1 MSWVRHQRYYD
12 ANNILSVYLHM
23 KLNLANQAKYFGG
36 GGFGAVRFIRF
47 AAKLSRSSHMMYLI
61 SPFNFETLPLSSV
74 LTVKYMRNLMLQ
86 SRKLQKKENVTNVQC
101 NRETQRCAL

>member
-12 ANNILSVYLHM
+12 ANKLLSVYLHM

-36 GGFGAVRFIRF
+36 GGFGLIRF

-61 SPFNFETLPLSSV
+61 SPFNFETLPLSSM

-86 SRKLQKKENVTNVQC
+86 SRKLQKKGNVTNVQC